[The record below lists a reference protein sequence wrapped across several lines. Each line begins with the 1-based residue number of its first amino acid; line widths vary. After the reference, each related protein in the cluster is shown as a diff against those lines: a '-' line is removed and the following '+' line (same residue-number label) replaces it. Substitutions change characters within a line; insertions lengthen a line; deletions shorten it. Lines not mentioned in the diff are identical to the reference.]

1 MGDAAPLLI
10 AGGTVLDGTGAP
22 PLPATDVLVV
32 GDRIEAVGAGAGER
46 AGALTA
52 EGTAVER
59 IDATGQTVMPGLI
72 DAHCHI
78 TFGEPASNDELFFH
92 REQSTAAMLAAF
104 NVQKLLLAGVTGFLD
119 ADCLWNLG
127 PALRDA
133 IEAGIVE
140 GPRMT
145 AGMNALLTAAGG
157 TAGRLIPD
165 EGAIGYAQVVRDRDE
180 MVRTTR
186 QQIKHGADWI
196 KIHVTGSVPTHRGEL
211 TVWTLDELRAV
222 VETAADLETPTVAHC
237 RNARSTRLAAEAGVD
252 LILHASFLDDEALE
266 AVVAAGSAIA
276 PTFTFLANL
285 ADHGHKV
292 GAGGGQVDLF
302 RGEIEATAAM
312 IRRAHDA
319 GVPILSGSESGFAL
333 TPYGHWH
340 ARELEVLVESVGL
353 TPLEA
358 IRCATANGARALR
371 RAQGT
376 IGVVAE
382 GAAAD
387 LLVVDGDPS
396 TDVTVLADRTSLRA
410 VISRGRPVDLDR
422 PWPERRPLPGEK
434 VGMWSAELL
443 TQEAAQR

>member
-1 MGDAAPLLI
+1 MADPAGVLI
-10 AGGTVLDGTGAP
+10 TGGTVVDGRASAP
-22 PLPATDVLVV
+22 QPGTDVLLV
-32 GDRIEAVGAGAGER
+32 GDRIESVGPTAAARAEAVSGE
-46 AGALTA
+46 
-52 EGTAVER
+52 VQR
-59 IDATGQTVMPGLI
+59 IDATGRTVMPGLN

-104 NVQKLLLAGVTGFLD
+104 NVPKLLRAGVTGFLD

-133 IEAGIVE
+133 IEAGLVE

-165 EGAIGYAQVVRDRDE
+165 EGQLGYAHVVRDRDE

-186 QQIKHGADWI
+186 QQIKYGADWI
-196 KIHVTGSVPTHRGEL
+196 KIHVTGSVPTHAGEL
-211 TVWTLDELRAV
+211 TVWTLDELKAV
-222 VETAADLETPTVAHC
+222 VDTARDLETPTVAHC
-237 RNARSTRLAAEAGVD
+237 RNARSTRLAAEAGVE
-252 LILHASFLDDEALE
+252 LILHASFMDDAALE

-292 GAGGGQVDLF
+292 GAASTQVDIF
-302 RGEIEATAAM
+302 RGEIQATAAK
-312 IRRAHDA
+312 IKEAHDA

-340 ARELEVLVESVGL
+340 ARELDVLVDAVGL

-358 IRCATANGARALR
+358 IRCATGNGARALR
-371 RAQGT
+371 RPEGS
-376 IGVVAE
+376 IGVIAE
-382 GAAAD
+382 GAAGD
-387 LLVVDGDPS
+387 VLVVDGDPA
-396 TDVTVLADRTSLRA
+396 TDVRVLGDRTNLRA

-434 VGMWSAELL
+434 VGIWSAELL
-443 TQEAAQR
+443 TQEAARR